1 MGKVEDEAV
10 VADAELQ
17 GGQRGGGP
25 WGALGQGPLDDEADE
40 EMGGADVAE
49 VEPTDGA
56 DPAAGVGGV
65 GGDEGGNPAVG
76 DVDRVAMGRGRGAT
90 ETGGVHCGGG
100 RRRTGLGGGGGGA
113 GRAGGRGP
121 WRGPIG
127 VKGGGGASA
136 RGRIRV
142 AVRPDGRGCAY
153 TRTNDFSISVIH
165 ILCHVVQLA
174 CHFMHFV
181 SEGE

>member
-25 WGALGQGPLDDEADE
+25 WRALGQGPLDDEADE

-90 ETGGVHCGGG
+90 ETGDVHCGGG
-100 RRRTGLGGGGGGA
+100 RRRTGLGGGA
-113 GRAGGRGP
+113 GRAGGRGRGADRSESKGVAERVLGAAFE
-121 WRGPIG
+121 WRCGRTAGG
-127 VKGGGGASA
+127 VRTRVQTILAFPLFISSA
-136 RGRIRV
+136 
-142 AVRPDGRGCAY
+142 
-153 TRTNDFSISVIH
+153 
-165 ILCHVVQLA
+165 
-174 CHFMHFV
+174 M
-181 SEGE
+181 